1 MTYGTIAAFGVSVVI
16 MAGVLLASTHP
27 VLADSY
33 EKSQAISEVNECANY
48 WFPVN
53 IICSNL
59 NFEIQGDENDVA
71 MTAAASPD
79 SERAD
84 SDTNYGTPFP

>member
-1 MTYGTIAAFGVSVVI
+1 MVTVSFISSSPVF
-16 MAGVLLASTHP
+16 AGG
-27 VLADSY
+27 Y
-33 EKSQAISEVNECANY
+33 EKSQVISQINECGNY

-59 NFEIQGDENDVA
+59 NSQAQGEENDVA
-71 MTAAASPD
+71 MATTPD
-79 SERAD
+79 NENID

>member
-1 MTYGTIAAFGVSVVI
+1 MNYRAISVFGIIVILVVTVS
-16 MAGVLLASTHP
+16 SHP
-27 VLADSY
+27 VFASGY
-33 EKSQAISEVNECANY
+33 EKSQIISQTNECGNY

-59 NFEIQGDENDVA
+59 NSQAQGDENDVA
-71 MTAAASPD
+71 MATTPD
-79 SERAD
+79 NENID